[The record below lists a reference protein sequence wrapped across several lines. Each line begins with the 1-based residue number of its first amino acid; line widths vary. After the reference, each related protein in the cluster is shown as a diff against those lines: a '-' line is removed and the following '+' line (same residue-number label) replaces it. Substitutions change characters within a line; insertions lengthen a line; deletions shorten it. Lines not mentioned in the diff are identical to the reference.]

1 MPFAS
6 VFACLLLSL
15 LAMPASGQT
24 LYKYKDEQGNWHF
37 TDRKPADLDGVESSE
52 LTPPQYSFEVIL
64 ETIEEDGRV
73 TLYATNEFYAPVE
86 LRLERL
92 AARNLTTEPPET
104 HDTVLPPRSRT
115 ELVAAEIAQ
124 GRGRAQMQY
133 AAAYIIGDPNARHV
147 PDTPYR
153 VPYASGQSHPV
164 SQAFPGGFTHTTP
177 NNQHAVD
184 IAMPEGTGI
193 YAARGGTVVTVA
205 YDSYSGGT
213 KTGPKA
219 PKANLVRILHADG
232 TMAVYAHL
240 QWESVRI
247 RPGDKVERGEY
258 IARSGNTGFSTG
270 PHLHFAVELNTGL
283 QLTAVPVTFMGPGGA
298 AVSPKSRRPLTAY

>member
-1 MPFAS
+1 MPNTFPVA
-6 VFACLLLSL
+6 FLLLSL
-15 LAMPASGQT
+15 LAMPAGGQT

-52 LTPPQYSFEVIL
+52 LTPPQYTFEVIL
-64 ETIEEDGRV
+64 ETSEEDGRV
-73 TLYATNEFYAPVE
+73 SLHATNEFHAPVE
-86 LRLERL
+86 LRLQRM

-104 HDTVLPPRSRT
+104 LDTVLPPRSRT
-115 ELVAAEIAQ
+115 ELVAAEIAP
-124 GRGRAQMQY
+124 GRGRARMQY
-133 AAAYIIGDPNARHV
+133 AAAYIVGDPKARHA
-147 PDTPYR
+147 PEMPYR
-153 VPYASGQSHPV
+153 VPYAIGQSHPV
-164 SQAFPGGFTHTTP
+164 SQTYPGSLTHTSP
-177 NNQHAVD
+177 SNQHAVD

-213 KTGPKA
+213 RTGPEA

-247 RPGDKVERGEY
+247 RPGDTVERGEY

-283 QLTAVPVTFMGPGGA
+283 QLTAVPVSFLGPGGA
-298 AVSPKSRRPLTAY
+298 AVAPEFRRPLTAY